1 MGIVGNLIRNPA
13 VAHKL
18 QAEIDAAYSAGLL
31 ESPIPA
37 YQSAAKL
44 PYLNACIS
52 ESLRLSPAIANI
64 FYREV
69 PSGGST
75 IMGHFVP
82 EGTFVGV
89 NNWVFGHD
97 QNFYGED
104 AGVFRPERW
113 LDEKNSRLLHDYEFS
128 FGHGARL

>member
-18 QAEIDAAYSAGLL
+18 QAEIDAACSAGAL
-31 ESPIPA
+31 ESPIPT

-64 FYREV
+64 FFREV
-69 PSGGST
+69 PTGGST
-75 IMGHFVP
+75 ILGHFVP

-97 QNFYGED
+97 KKVYGED
-104 AGVFRPERW
+104 AGIFRPERW
-113 LDEKNSRLLHDYEFS
+113 LDEKISKFLHEYEFS